1 MCRFIH
7 SNCIPIG
14 DQQLSQ
20 SLTVRVVVAFEA
32 DIQVIDDVDRVAIA
46 CDAILDIRQVVK
58 ERGRDCLRTGTV
70 ISATIDEDV
79 PIVTR
84 ANTNSSSWLD

>member
-46 CDAILDIRQVVK
+46 VTQSLISDRPSKNEVVTVC
-58 ERGRDCLRTGTV
+58 EPGR
-70 ISATIDEDV
+70 
-79 PIVTR
+79 
-84 ANTNSSSWLD
+84 